1 MTYAP
6 TTRSPTT
13 RSPTTR
19 SIVGFSGNITRPS
32 RTRQLVEYLV
42 GSVAERGGWETSL
55 FDIEDIGPSLG
66 AARHAGQL
74 DPDGRE
80 VLRRIVTADVLVVGS
95 PTYKGSYTG
104 LFKHFLDLVD
114 PASLRGKPVLLAA
127 TGGGQRHSLMIEH
140 QLRPL
145 FGFFQALTLPTG
157 VYAASD
163 ELGEAGPVSED
174 LRARSRQ
181 AVEEALAL
189 LSLPSSV
196 PASIA
201 AE

>member
-1 MTYAP
+1 MTY
-6 TTRSPTT
+6 
-13 RSPTTR
+13 

-32 RTRQLVEYLV
+32 RTRQLVDHLV
-42 GSVAERGGWETSL
+42 LSIAERGSAQRRL

-66 AARHAGQL
+66 AARNVGQL
-74 DPDGRE
+74 DQSGQD
-80 VLRRIVTADVLVVGS
+80 VLLQIKSADLLVVGS

-104 LFKHFLDLVD
+104 LFKHFFDLIEPD
-114 PASLRGKPVLLAA
+114 ALLGKPVLLAA

-157 VYAASD
+157 VYASAKD
-163 ELGEAGPVSED
+163 FREGGPVSSELHD
-174 LRARSRQ
+174 RSRQ
-181 AVEEALAL
+181 AVEEALRL
-189 LSLPSSV
+189 LPRSFAD
-196 PASIA
+196 ASIA

>member
-32 RTRQLVEYLV
+32 RTRQLVGYLV

-174 LRARSRQ
+174 LRTRSRQ